1 MKIFKATKE
10 EKDFFTEYV
19 PGHTYKEIQAEFCKR
34 FNKTLTS
41 NQVRGHIKRNGLNT
55 GTDGRFKKGHTPH
68 NKGSKGWYAQ
78 GMEKNWFKKGNIP
91 QKYKPV
97 GSERISKDGYIEIK
111 VKDPN
116 KWQLKH
122 RYIWEKENGKIP
134 KGMLL
139 IFKDNNK
146 LNIDLDNLMLISKAE
161 NAVINRAGDSVFKG
175 QAKEVV
181 VNLAK
186 LKCATGKAKRG
197 VNE

>member
-10 EKDFFTEYV
+10 EKDFFMEYV
-19 PGHTYKEIQAEFCKR
+19 PGHTYKEIESEFCKR

-41 NQVRGHIKRNGLNT
+41 NQVIGYMKRNGLNT
-55 GTDGRFKKGHTPH
+55 GIDGRFKKGQTAH
-68 NKGSKGWYAQ
+68 NKGIKGWYAQ
-78 GMEKNWFKKGNIP
+78 GMERNWFKKGNISWNH
-91 QKYKPV
+91 KPV
-97 GSERISKDGYIEIK
+97 GSERVNVDGYVEIK
-111 VKDPN
+111 VEEPK

-161 NAVINRAGDSVFKG
+161 NAVINGAGDSVFTG
-175 QAKEVV
+175 QAKEVI
-181 VNLAK
+181 VNLVR
-186 LKCATGKAKRG
+186 LKRATRKAKKG
-197 VNE
+197 VDE

>member
-1 MKIFKATKE
+1 MKDFKATKE
-10 EKDFFTEYV
+10 EQDFFREFV

-34 FNKTLTS
+34 FNKPITL
-41 NQVRGHIKRNGLNT
+41 NQVTGYLKRNGLKT
-55 GTDGRFKKGHTPH
+55 GTDGRFKKGQTPH
-68 NKGSKGWYAQ
+68 NKGIKGWYAQ
-78 GMEKNWFKKGNIP
+78 GMERNWFKKGNIP

-122 RYIWEKENGKIP
+122 RYVWEKENGEIP

-161 NAVINRAGDSVFKG
+161 NAVINRAGGSVFTG
-175 QAKEVV
+175 QTKEVI
-181 VNLAK
+181 VNLAR
-186 LKCATGKAKRG
+186 LKCATRKAKKG
-197 VNE
+197 VNK

>member
-10 EKDFFTEYV
+10 EKDFFAEYV
-19 PGHTYKEIQAEFCKR
+19 PGHTYKEIQTEFYKR
-34 FNKTLTS
+34 FNKSLTS
-41 NQVRGHIKRNGLNT
+41 NQVAGYIKRNGLNT
-55 GTDGRFKKGHTPH
+55 GTDGRLKKGQTAH
-68 NKGSKGWYAQ
+68 NKGIKGWYAK
-78 GMEKNWFKKGNIP
+78 GMERNWFKKGNIP

-116 KWQLKH
+116 KWQAKH
-122 RYIWEKENGKIP
+122 RYVWEKENGEIP

-161 NAVINRAGDSVFKG
+161 NAVINRAGDSVFTG
-175 QAKEVV
+175 QTKEVI
-181 VNLAK
+181 VNLAR
-186 LKCATGKAKRG
+186 LKCATGKAKKG

>member
-41 NQVRGHIKRNGLNT
+41 NQVTGYIKRNGLKT
-55 GTDGRFKKGHTPH
+55 GIDGRFKKGRTPS
-68 NKGSKGWYAQ
+68 NKGMKGWYAR
-78 GMEKNWFKKGNIP
+78 GMEKNWFKKGDIP
-91 QKYKPV
+91 PNYKPV

-122 RYIWEKENGKIP
+122 RYIWEKENGKVP

-146 LNIDLDNLMLISKAE
+146 LNIDLDNLMLISRAE
-161 NAVINRAGDSVFKG
+161 NAVINRAGDSVFTG
-175 QAKEVV
+175 QAKEVI

-186 LKCATGKAKRG
+186 LKCATVKAKKG
-197 VNE
+197 VDE

>member
-19 PGHTYKEIQAEFCKR
+19 PGHTYKEIQAGFCKR
-34 FNKTLTS
+34 FNRPITL
-41 NQVRGHIKRNGLNT
+41 NQVIGYIKRNGLNT
-55 GTDGRFKKGHTPH
+55 GTDGRFKKGQTAH
-68 NKGSKGWYAQ
+68 NKGIKGWYAQ
-78 GMEKNWFKKGNIP
+78 GMERNWFKKGNIP
-91 QKYKPV
+91 QNYKPV

-161 NAVINRAGDSVFKG
+161 NAVINRAGDSVFTG
-175 QAKEVV
+175 QAKEVI
-181 VNLAK
+181 VNLVR
-186 LKCATGKAKRG
+186 LKRATGKAKRG
-197 VNE
+197 